1 MRANL
6 MALPAARA
14 ALHKSSAVWQRQ
26 QAHEQRARARAR
38 HGGLGRRQP
47 RGTAAAAAA
56 AAAATGGGQLTR
68 SGALI
73 ARRFG
78 LRAQSPGLAL
88 LVGTRRPATC
98 APERGAPRRC
108 LGLRV
113 ASAEHQ
119 RAALRLGL
127 PIGGGLGLAAHC

>member
-38 HGGLGRRQP
+38 HGGLGRRHP
-47 RGTAAAAAA
+47 RGAAAAAA
-56 AAAATGGGQLTR
+56 AAGGGQLTR

-127 PIGGGLGLAAHC
+127 PIGGGLGVAPHC